1 MLSFIILKNEGKKI
15 PMGTLGTL
23 NFCWM
28 IHTKCTVQEKK
39 VEKVVKI
46 YLSLKQASVLLGVLD
61 QPLLI
66 GLAEATKSWL
76 GKVFSICAGA
86 HSCLS
91 TILKCSFKIHFM

>member
-23 NFCWM
+23 KFCWM
-28 IHTKCTVQEKK
+28 IHTKCTMQEKK

-61 QPLLI
+61 PPLLI

-76 GKVFSICAGA
+76 GRVFSRCAGA
-86 HSCLS
+86 HSCLG
-91 TILKCSFKIHFM
+91 TILKSI